1 MRIQEQST
9 GRWKTV
15 LSSSWLK
22 ISDILKCPDT
32 RSLILLA
39 GNIIWFGL
47 WCDTSTM
54 LIMIKA
60 VMHTVVILVLR
71 LYISMWTVII
81 VVPLPRIATIK
92 LWQCENTRTEHWTL
106 KNSAEQFLI
115 EDIWHLVCLD
125 TRSLILLAGNIIW
138 FGLWCDTSTMLILIK
153 AVTHTVVILVL
164 RLYIFH
170 VQPTGHRMI
179 LPRIATIKL
188 WQWSRNTRTEH
199 WTLKNSAQ
207 QFLIEDIWHLEMPGH
222 SKFDFVS
229 W

>member
-22 ISDILKCPDT
+22 ISDVLKCPDT

-54 LIMIKA
+54 LILIEAMTQ
-60 VMHTVVILVLR
+60 TVVILVLR
-71 LYISMWTVII
+71 LYIFHVQPTVII

-92 LWQCENTRTEHWTL
+92 LWQWWEYKNRALDAEKQWLSSSWL
-106 KNSAEQFLI
+106 KISDVLK
-115 EDIWHLVCLD
+115 CPD

-138 FGLWCDTSTMLILIK
+138 FGLWCTL
-153 AVTHTVVILVL
+153 
-164 RLYIFH
+164 
-170 VQPTGHRMI
+170 QPC
-179 LPRIATIKL
+179 
-188 WQWSRNTRTEH
+188 
-199 WTLKNSAQ
+199 
-207 QFLIEDIWHLEMPGH
+207 
-222 SKFDFVS
+222 
-229 W
+229 